1 MKEEY
6 LSIIRSLKNNVD
18 ELIAP
23 LDAAQIEFYGEN
35 EGRIQESLDL
45 LMGEL
50 IMVVLL
56 FSSIDG
62 VVLDRELDLIN
73 DMREVVHGNG
83 IPQLT
88 SHDYEELSKKVLNF
102 YSVRRI
108 SVDLLPVS
116 VQVLLNYDKKHGT
129 SHGLKAREIF
139 VQFVDAIV
147 AVDDDEHPVEIVI
160 LGNFKEILV
169 TS

>member
-6 LSIIRSLKNNVD
+6 LSIIRSLENNVD
-18 ELIAP
+18 ELISP

-35 EGRIQESLDL
+35 DERIQKSLDL

-116 VQVLLNYDKKHGT
+116 VQVLLYYDKKHGT

-147 AVDDDEHPVEIVI
+147 AVDDNEHPVEIVI
-160 LGNFKEILV
+160 LGNFKEILG